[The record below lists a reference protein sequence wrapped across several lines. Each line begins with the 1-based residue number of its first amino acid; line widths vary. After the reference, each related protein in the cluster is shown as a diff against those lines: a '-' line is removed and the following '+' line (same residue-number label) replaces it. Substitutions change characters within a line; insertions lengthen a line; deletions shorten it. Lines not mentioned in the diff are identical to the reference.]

1 MIKILFFIG
10 SLGSGGKE
18 RRFIELLSYLK
29 ANKRYEILV
38 VTTSKEIHF
47 PFFNSLNIPI
57 KNFKKN
63 KYLDNLTFP
72 FEFYKVS
79 KDFKPDIIH
88 TWGRIQTS
96 YVLLS
101 KILNKTIL
109 INAQITNAS
118 PKISLPNRI
127 LDKINFLFSDL
138 ILSNSYAGIEAYNPP
153 KKKTRVIYNGMN
165 MNRFK
170 NLPAP
175 EVIKEKY
182 KLYTKFT
189 VIMVANFSENKDY
202 DFFYKV
208 ANKVIS
214 IRSDVTFIGVGY
226 FHINSDLY
234 INCKKLINGNPRIL
248 ISGLIFDVEAL
259 VNACD
264 IGILISNA
272 NKHGEGIS
280 NSILE
285 YMALRKP
292 VIANDT
298 GGTKEILKNGENG
311 FLIKKETIEE
321 VSEKISFL
329 LNNPEMREKFG
340 KKGKKLIDENFT
352 LQKMGETFE
361 KLYLD
366 VLLSRQKN
374 EKNENFN

>member
-18 RRFIELLSYLK
+18 RRFIELLYYLK
-29 ANKRYEILV
+29 ADEKYEILV

-47 PFFNSLNIPI
+47 PIFKSLNIPV
-57 KNFKKN
+57 KNLKKN
-63 KYLDNLTFP
+63 KYLDNKTFP
-72 FEFYKVS
+72 FEFYKIS

-88 TWGRIQTS
+88 TWGRIQTF

-101 KILNKTIL
+101 KILRKTIL

-118 PKISLPNRI
+118 PKITLLNRI
-127 LDKINFLFSDL
+127 LDRINFLFSDI

-153 KKKTRVIYNGMN
+153 KKKTQVIYNGMN

-170 NLPAP
+170 NLPDP
-175 EVIKEKY
+175 ELIKEKY
-182 KLYTKFT
+182 KIYTKFT
-189 VIMVANFSENKDY
+189 IVMVANFSENKDY
-202 DFFYKV
+202 DFFYRV
-208 ANKVIS
+208 ANEVIT
-214 IRSDVTFIGVGY
+214 IRDDVTFIGVGY
-226 FHINSDLY
+226 FHKKSDLY
-234 INCKKLINGNPRIL
+234 IHCKKLINVNPRIL

-264 IGILISNA
+264 IGILFSNA
-272 NKHGEGIS
+272 DKHGEGIS

-311 FLIKKETIEE
+311 FLIKNETIKE

-329 LNNPEMREKFG
+329 LNNPGMREKFG
-340 KKGKKLIDENFT
+340 NNGKKLIEEQFT

-361 KLYLD
+361 KLYLN
-366 VLLSRQKN
+366 VLLSKKK